1 MDSIFPFAP
10 YQLQSNYRVRHQS
23 LITQIC
29 YTTPQFTNISF
40 IKILKRK
47 ILLALFSDNN
57 LKFIWQKSR
66 RCSFAFC
73 EPLKNHPSAD
83 KWKKPA
89 KRLKEITRPSL
100 IIAIIELQAKCFI
113 FRIKMYKQLNKL
125 LIYSSLIFGL
135 LYSVYISP
143 ALSFQCQYMN
153 SNKMK
158 IYAIFICWSMRG
170 QYESRK
176 NQTNKQKQ
184 FFFLSSHSLGS
195 FVHSVI
201 WSGSFQTAFA
211 FPIQI
216 NFLSLKMLL

>member
-1 MDSIFPFAP
+1 MNSIFPFAP

-100 IIAIIELQAKCFI
+100 IIVIIELQAKCFI
-113 FRIKMYKQLNKL
+113 FRIKMNKLLNKL
-125 LIYSSLIFGL
+125 LIFKPNIWTSLFSFYLSNFKLSMPVYELKQDENLCNIHL
-135 LYSVYISP
+135 LINAWSVWKQKKSNKQTKTVFFFHLIHWE
-143 ALSFQCQYMN
+143 ALS
-153 SNKMK
+153 
-158 IYAIFICWSMRG
+158 I
-170 QYESRK
+170 
-176 NQTNKQKQ
+176 
-184 FFFLSSHSLGS
+184 L
-195 FVHSVI
+195 
-201 WSGSFQTAFA
+201 
-211 FPIQI
+211 
-216 NFLSLKMLL
+216 